1 MNTEKLY
8 NFIRAEKLG
17 EVRKKEPLDQY
28 TTWKIGGP
36 AEIFCQPENWRSCAK
51 VLTMAAQLHIPAT
64 FLGSGSNVLIADEG
78 IKGLVI
84 QTKKMSRIIWEEPYI
99 TAEAGVALAQLS
111 QQAGNKGLK
120 GLEFACGIPGS
131 VGGAV
136 IMNAGAYG
144 TSMSKVVNEVRT
156 VDSTGK
162 TRLYN
167 IEEMQYGYRTS
178 ILKTKKELAVEVKFF
193 LEQGDIE
200 ESRRLMD
207 EYLKLRKEKH
217 PLHLPNAGSVFR
229 NPPDKPAGRLIE
241 EAQLKGK
248 RIGDAQVSE
257 QHGNFIVNLYRAKA
271 SDVLKLIG
279 EVQKEVYNKKS
290 IWLETEVV
298 LLGFEDNRR

>member
-1 MNTEKLY
+1 MNIEKLE
-8 NFIRAEKLG
+8 NFIRTEKLG
-17 EVRKKEPLDQY
+17 EARKKEPLDLY

-36 AEIFCQPENWRSCAK
+36 AEILYQPENWRSCAK
-51 VLTMAAQLHIPAT
+51 VLAMAEQLRIPVT
-64 FLGSGSNVLIADEG
+64 FLGSGSNVLVADEG

-111 QQAGNKGLK
+111 QQAGNKGLR

-131 VGGAV
+131 VGGAT

-144 TSMSKVVNEVRT
+144 TSMSKVVSEVRT
-156 VDSTGK
+156 LDSTGQTK
-162 TRLYN
+162 LYKN
-167 IEEMQYGYRTS
+167 EDLQYGYRTS
-178 ILKTKKELAVEVKFF
+178 ILKTKKELTVEVKFF
-193 LEQGDIE
+193 LEPGDIE
-200 ESRRLMD
+200 ACRRLMD

-241 EAQLKGK
+241 EAELKGK
-248 RIGDAQVSE
+248 KIGDAQVSE
-257 QHGNFIVNLYRAKA
+257 QHGNFIVNLNRAKA

-279 EVQKEVYNKKS
+279 EVQKEVYHKKS

-298 LLGFEDNRR
+298 LLGFEDNGR